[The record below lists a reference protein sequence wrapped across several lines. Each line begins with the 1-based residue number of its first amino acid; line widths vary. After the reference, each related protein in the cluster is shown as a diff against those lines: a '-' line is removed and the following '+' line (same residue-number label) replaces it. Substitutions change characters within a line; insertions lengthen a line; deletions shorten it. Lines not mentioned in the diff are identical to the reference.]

1 MVNHGGV
8 MKALQAFRFRLC
20 FRFWLVLFCGCAA
33 GPLRGEEPADSFR
46 LVVGFEKAAAV
57 SSVPVQ
63 KLFVDLYFDR
73 ALAGSSRARAWG
85 DLRLGSLP
93 RTIDSTALS
102 LPGDVASA
110 AAGATLNELTQ
121 SGEFLVGAEY
131 RVTRLEANRSN
142 GARVSLIAS
151 YGAST
156 PLAPVRAG
164 NAPVVP
170 ALGRNAFQRQYYG
183 GLRVGGLAAA
193 DDPAARHVVD
203 IAIGQND
210 AVTGGAWRGTV
221 VRIDSFFSLPVSGD
235 VFYLY
240 GTALVK
246 TSGAGRG
253 GAGASPTFSQDVYRV
268 GAGIDVV
275 QLLKVLRAK

>member
-1 MVNHGGV
+1 MRTFHI
-8 MKALQAFRFRLC
+8 FRFGLG
-20 FRFWLVLFCGCAA
+20 LVLPCVWTQVL
-33 GPLRGEEPADSFR
+33 LRGEEPADSFR

-57 SSVPVQ
+57 SADPVQ

-73 ALAGSSRARAWG
+73 AIAGSSRLRAWG

-93 RTIDSTALS
+93 RTINSTALS
-102 LPGDVASA
+102 LPGDVVTA
-110 AAGATLNELTQ
+110 AAGATLNALTQ
-121 SGEFLVGAEY
+121 SGEFLVGADY
-131 RVTRLEANRSN
+131 RLTRLGTT
-142 GARVSLIAS
+142 GARVSLIES

-156 PLAPVRAG
+156 PLAP
-164 NAPVVP
+164 AP
-170 ALGRNAFQRQYYG
+170 GRNAFQRQYYS
-183 GLRVGGLAAA
+183 GLRIGGLAAA
-193 DDPAARHVVD
+193 DDSSARHVVD

-246 TSGAGRG
+246 TSGTGRG
-253 GAGASPTFSQDVYRV
+253 ASQDVYRV
-268 GAGIDVV
+268 GAGIDIV
-275 QLLKVLRAK
+275 QLLKVLRTK